1 MSNDT
6 MLTLST
12 HTASG
17 NLVFKAN
24 DHTVYVCKE
33 AMHGAEMWKSNHGG
47 FLNTAGKLSTKNNGF
62 ELQHTACQNCGK
74 QTNCPICRCTD
85 ASLELDFQTSMFDS
99 LKKAYNSVAK
109 SSTAANDNF
118 EIDKKQRVK
127 DWNKYRTEL
136 CKLFKDSDA
145 CKSLFENPT
154 DPEKATLSQKNMED
168 LWQKEHETAL
178 KLVLTKAQEGNKKIE
193 GK

>member
-1 MSNDT
+1 MSDGT
-6 MLTLST
+6 KLTLST

-85 ASLELDFQTSMFDS
+85 AALETDFRTSMPNVFHS
-99 LKKAYNSVAK
+99 IKNAVVGGYNKLQSRTEKQINAEIK
-109 SSTAANDNF
+109 QANDK
-118 EIDKKQRVK
+118 ITRA
-127 DWNKYRTEL
+127 TE
-136 CKLFKDSDA
+136 
-145 CKSLFENPT
+145 E
-154 DPEKATLSQKNMED
+154 E
-168 LWQKEHETAL
+168 
-178 KLVLTKAQEGNKKIE
+178 TKAQEHLTAATANKGTVTAAQTQIKNDLAAELKKI
-193 GK
+193 GASATAAAQDHAAV

>member
-1 MSNDT
+1 MSDGT
-6 MLTLST
+6 KLTLST

-85 ASLELDFQTSMFDS
+85 AAFELDFQTSGFLDMA
-99 LKKAYNSVAK
+99 KKAYNSVAK
-109 SSTAANDNF
+109 STTAANDNF
-118 EIDKKQRVK
+118 QIDKKQREK

-136 CKLFKDSDA
+136 CKLFKDSGGGACTDA
-145 CKSLFENPT
+145 FANALSLENMEAPWQT
-154 DPEKATLSQKNMED
+154 EHEKAL
-168 LWQKEHETAL
+168 AL
-178 KLVLTKAQEGNKKIE
+178 ALANAQAN
-193 GK
+193 GKSKGP